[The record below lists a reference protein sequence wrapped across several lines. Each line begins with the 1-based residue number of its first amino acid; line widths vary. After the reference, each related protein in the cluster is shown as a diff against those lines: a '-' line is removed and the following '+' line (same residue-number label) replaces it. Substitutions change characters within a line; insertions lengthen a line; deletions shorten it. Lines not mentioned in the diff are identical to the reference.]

1 MGLWDKVSGVFN
13 KISNNMKNNRIRSRK
28 LIDKMNDPK
37 WKDKVNFRVGGKGSY
52 PTAEQKAKAAASNN
66 NVLGGAGAKLK
77 ALANSAPT
85 T

>member
-13 KISNNMKNNRIRSRK
+13 KLSNNMKNNRIRSRK
-28 LIDKMNDPK
+28 LIDKMNDPN

-52 PTAEQKAKAAASNN
+52 PTAASNN

-77 ALANSAPT
+77 ALANSAPNT
-85 T
+85 

>member
-13 KISNNMKNNRIRSRK
+13 TLSNNMKNNRIRSRK
-28 LIDKMNDPK
+28 LIDKMNDPN

-52 PTAEQKAKAAASNN
+52 PAASNN

-77 ALANSAPT
+77 ALANSAPNT
-85 T
+85 